1 MSIPPL
7 DRDRRKNTG
16 KGIGD
21 FNWDGAVKAFAW
33 LRLETAY
40 AVPTGESRRPN
51 GFTEKL
57 AAELNAFAQR
67 HNRELP

>member
-1 MSIPPL
+1 MSIPL
-7 DRDRRKNTG
+7 DRDRTEKEHQ
-16 KGIGD
+16 KGD
-21 FNWDGAVKAFAW
+21 FNWDRAVKAFAR